1 MDFVNF
7 FSSWS
12 RTFKPTKISHFFF
25 FYRKRFRQRSHL
37 SQKPISIPLCVCVR
51 VCSRTTEPHCISKS
65 RACFHDSVHSRKIQA
80 CVSTYMC
87 TRAHTH
93 TPISPW
99 MAFFIQTLLY
109 PPFKSIQC
117 NCKQCV
123 CLLIIVCE
131 NIFVEK
137 KKKRQASVEFQSH
150 MGIRFLF
157 LLSLTCKSVTRLP
170 VLYFSKGKKK
180 KKGRI
185 LF

>member
-80 CVSTYMC
+80 CVSTSMC

-93 TPISPW
+93 THLFHPGWHSL
-99 MAFFIQTLLY
+99 FRHF
-109 PPFKSIQC
+109 C
-117 NCKQCV
+117 
-123 CLLIIVCE
+123 
-131 NIFVEK
+131 
-137 KKKRQASVEFQSH
+137 
-150 MGIRFLF
+150 IR
-157 LLSLTCKSVTRLP
+157 LLSQYSAIANSVF
-170 VLYFSKGKKK
+170 VC
-180 KKGRI
+180 
-185 LF
+185 